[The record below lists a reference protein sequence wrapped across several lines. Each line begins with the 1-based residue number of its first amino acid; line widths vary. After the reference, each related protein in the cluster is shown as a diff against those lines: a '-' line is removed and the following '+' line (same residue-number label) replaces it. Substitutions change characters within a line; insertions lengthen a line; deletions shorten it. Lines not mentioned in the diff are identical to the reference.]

1 MKPLKYTGAGL
12 KLTDREL
19 IKMLVIHMDSGLGNQ
34 MLDYV
39 EYLAIQKSNPDRE
52 CYLENMIYD
61 LPHKEGMF
69 SMWNGYELERVFG
82 IRLPNIKEHFRKDE
96 WQRILKS
103 VEESRFWEEDWN
115 YSRYIVEAMSREG
128 IKLNNMGEGS
138 GHLDISIQE
147 RQSKFRRMLTDF
159 FRTAPGYHIKRLLRL
174 ALMKRL
180 VVKNQQKYDVYRRYP
195 DNSFA
200 GHSLAFKFKGF
211 DIEQFDREIREAFRF
226 PPVTDEKNKEMLS
239 YIQSVNSVAIHDRRS
254 DLLFVNGYCY
264 KYGFFRRAVRHIKRK
279 VPNPV
284 FVFFTDE
291 NSTGWCEE
299 NQHIFGLDLKKD
311 EVRFVT
317 WNKGEESYR
326 DMQLMAEC
334 KHNIFTE
341 STFGFWGAYLNANPD
356 KITCA
361 PDCTLLATNTF

>member
-1 MKPLKYTGAGL
+1 
-12 KLTDREL
+12 
-19 IKMLVIHMDSGLGNQ
+19 MLVIHMDSGLGNQ

-39 EYLAIQKSNPDRE
+39 EYLAIQKSNPGRE
-52 CYLENMIYD
+52 CYLENMIYEI
-61 LPHKEGMF
+61 PHKEGMF

-82 IRLPNIKEHFRKDE
+82 IRLPNIKEHFKEEE

-115 YSRYIVEAMSREG
+115 YAPYIVEAMSREG
-128 IKLNNMGEGS
+128 LELNNMGEGS

-147 RQSKFRRMLTDF
+147 GRSEFRRMLTDF

-174 ALMKRL
+174 ALMNRL

-211 DIEQFDREIREAFRF
+211 DIGQFDREIREAFRF

-239 YIQSVNSVAIHDRRS
+239 YIQSVNSVAIHARRS

-264 KYGFFRRAVRHIKRK
+264 KYGFFRRAVRYIKRK
-279 VPNPV
+279 VQKPV

-299 NQHIFGLDLKKD
+299 NEYIFGLDFKKD

-341 STFGFWGAYLNANPD
+341 STFGFWGAYLNTNPD